1 MKARKYTAGGPVDP
15 KGKSKALA
23 ASSTKSRAQEIEE
36 SKMIAKRES
45 EDRAIAKDIIKDVA
59 SEVGPGAGR
68 PSGNTGNV
76 TLSSAKS
83 QKITKDGVN
92 YGRFKDGKPT
102 RGELIGQ
109 FLGQKQQPVYR
120 KGQTLGYAP
129 EREVSSGAGLTM
141 GKANLSSPKGG
152 PVRSSPGSGVKP
164 VRKPIDSNIA
174 LSEETM
180 RKISKG
186 YSPRNTNNKNN

>member
-1 MKARKYTAGGPVDP
+1 MKARKYAAGGPVDP

-45 EDRAIAKDIIKDVA
+45 EDKAIAKNIIKDVV

-68 PSGNTGNV
+68 PSRNTGNV
-76 TLSSAKS
+76 QLSTAKS
-83 QKITKDGVN
+83 QDITKAGDRVKAP
-92 YGRFKDGKPT
+92 YS
-102 RGELIGQ
+102 RGELVEQ
-109 FLGQKQQPVYR
+109 FSGKKQQPVYR

-164 VRKPIDSNIA
+164 VRKPSDSNIA